1 MVKGNMNSKIALLA
15 CALALVSLDAV
26 GQVPVVLSPGV
37 ASDPI
42 EAIGYVGDAGVQT
55 GLGVY
60 KKALTVPEGRSFRM
74 TDLSLITRRAN
85 TNLQPCLAEIWR
97 GTDTTPTSQVWSR
110 IKFVSN
116 ETYDRSWQTAPTFA
130 AGETVW
136 VKAYFD
142 PFNVGLRICMR
153 TDPNVEA
160 EIGYAIRGYLV
171 RAHGH

>member
-1 MVKGNMNSKIALLA
+1 MEGKNTKSKLALLA
-15 CALALVSLDAV
+15 WALALVSLDAV
-26 GQVPVVLSPGV
+26 GQVPVVISPGV
-37 ASDPI
+37 VSEPI
-42 EAIGYVGDAGVQT
+42 ETIGYVGDAGVQT

-60 KKALTVPEGRSFRM
+60 KQVLTVPAGRSFRL

-85 TNLQPCLAEIWR
+85 TSLQPCLAEIWR
-97 GTDTTPTSQVWSR
+97 GTDTTPAAQVWSR
-110 IKFVSN
+110 VKFVSS
-116 ETYDRSWQTAPTFA
+116 ETYDRSWQTPPTFA

-142 PFNVGLRICMR
+142 PFNIGLRICMR

-171 RAHGH
+171 RTHGH